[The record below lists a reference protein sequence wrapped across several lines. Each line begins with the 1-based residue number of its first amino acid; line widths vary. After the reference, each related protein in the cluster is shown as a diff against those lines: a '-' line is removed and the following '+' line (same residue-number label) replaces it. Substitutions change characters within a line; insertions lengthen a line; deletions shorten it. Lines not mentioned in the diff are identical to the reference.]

1 MASKTSIANM
11 ALSHLGVGHEI
22 ADLDT
27 ELSEEAKSIKTFYNT
42 AREFVQSDFPWPFLT
57 RSALLALVE
66 EDPTDE
72 WAYAYRYP
80 SDAFKIR
87 RIFSPLRN
95 DNRQSRIPYKIYND
109 ASGKLIYTDEPD
121 ARIEYSIKLT
131 EEDKWPAD
139 FVLAFS
145 YLLASF
151 VVGRLTKG
159 DPFRMKENVLGLY
172 QAYLQRA
179 EQRSINEEQAEEHP
193 QSEFVRARDTDGWPY
208 SDNYPDNFRG

>member
-1 MASKTSIANM
+1 MASKTTIANM

-27 ELSEEAKSIKTFYNT
+27 EKSEEANAIRTFYST
-42 AREFVQSDFPWPFLT
+42 ARDFVQSDFPWPFLT

-80 SDAFKIR
+80 SDALKIR

-95 DNRQSRIPYKIYND
+95 DNRQSRIPYLIYND
-109 ASGKLIYTDEPD
+109 ASGKLIYTDEED
-121 ARIEYSIKLT
+121 ARIEYSIKLAQ
-131 EEDKWPAD
+131 EDKWPSD
-139 FVLAFS
+139 FILAFS

-151 VVGRLTKG
+151 VGPRLTKG
-159 DPFRMKENVLGLY
+159 DPFKMRGEAKELY
-172 QAYLQRA
+172 DKYIQLA
-179 EQRSINEEQAEEHP
+179 EQRSINEEQHEEVP
-193 QSEFVRARDTDGWPY
+193 PSEFVRSRDSDGWPY
-208 SDNYPDNFRG
+208 ADGYPWGHRS